1 MFNYNKEV
9 FKSLTSK
16 EVLKAI
22 SILLYTSAASDKKQ
36 EITVEEQNT
45 LKKIITEDFGFTNQE
60 HLEIYEEF
68 INGNLNNDIADA
80 IEIIKKEDNKILN
93 NTIIDILSKI
103 IGIDGIIDGGE
114 KSVLMVLRE
123 ELL

>member
-9 FKSLTSK
+9 
-16 EVLKAI
+16 LKAI
-22 SILLYTSAASDKKQ
+22 VILLYTSAASDKKQ
-36 EITVEEQNT
+36 EITVEEQNI
-45 LKKIITEDFGFTNQE
+45 LKKIIIEDFCFTNQE

-103 IGIDGIIDGGE
+103 IGVDEIIDGGE